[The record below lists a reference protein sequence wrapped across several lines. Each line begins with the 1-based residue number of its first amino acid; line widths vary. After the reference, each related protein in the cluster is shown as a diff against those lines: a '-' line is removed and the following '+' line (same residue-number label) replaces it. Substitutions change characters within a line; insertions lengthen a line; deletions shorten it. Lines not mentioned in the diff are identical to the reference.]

1 MRIGGVNIH
10 IQILTPP
17 IKAATACSD
26 AGPDHHAL
34 FFDKMWL
41 TGKAVPPK
49 TSGFSGLPP
58 LIFDE
63 YFKIGDRYGWKVVC
77 LIRPFKPKPV
87 LNPSRLRR

>member
-10 IQILTPP
+10 IEILTPP

-41 TGKAVPPK
+41 TAKAVPPQNK
-49 TSGFSGLPP
+49 RFLGVAAVD
-58 LIFDE
+58 I
-63 YFKIGDRYGWKVVC
+63 
-77 LIRPFKPKPV
+77 
-87 LNPSRLRR
+87 